1 MQKTE
6 QQDKVSSTKRISRYS
21 QYMYNKVEVLSIAHL
36 HLLCV
41 SVCVCL
47 YVPVCVCV
55 CLSVCVC
62 VLLVSKQNFFG
73 VHGWSHCYAV
83 LVILVF
89 DTV

>member
-6 QQDKVSSTKRISRYS
+6 QQDKVSTTKVISRYS

-41 SVCVCL
+41 SVCMSLSV
-47 YVPVCVCV
+47 YVCV
-55 CLSVCVC
+55 CLCVC

>member
-6 QQDKVSSTKRISRYS
+6 QQDKVSTKGISRYS

-41 SVCVCL
+41 CVRLSVCPCLSVCVCL
-47 YVPVCVCV
+47 
-55 CLSVCVC
+55 CVC

-89 DTV
+89 DTVW